1 MKISPE
7 FPDDRRRDPMRRAEL
22 RVYRQLEGSEV
33 PGRALYQVRA
43 SRRDRELDFLVF
55 LDGLARI
62 GIEVKGGS
70 YRLKN
75 GEWQLR
81 TSDGWQ
87 DGWQWKPNPLDQLR
101 AAVNSVQDVLAS
113 RLGRKVAFIPL
124 LVFPDMKG
132 DEDIEALGRA
142 DDVEVIWGTGRL
154 VDHLVALGEAS
165 GLMDVPTA
173 DGLETEVAAVTS
185 GEAAGLPPG

>member
-22 RVYRQLEGSEV
+22 RVYRQLADSEV
-33 PGRALYQVRA
+33 PGWALYQVRA
-43 SRRDRELDFLVF
+43 SGQGRELDFLVF
-55 LDGLARI
+55 VEGLARI

-70 YRLKN
+70 YRLRG
-75 GEWQLR
+75 GEWQLL
-81 TSDGWQ
+81 TP

-101 AAVNSVQDVLAS
+101 AAVNSVQDALAS
-113 RLGRKVAFIPL
+113 RLGRKVPFIPL